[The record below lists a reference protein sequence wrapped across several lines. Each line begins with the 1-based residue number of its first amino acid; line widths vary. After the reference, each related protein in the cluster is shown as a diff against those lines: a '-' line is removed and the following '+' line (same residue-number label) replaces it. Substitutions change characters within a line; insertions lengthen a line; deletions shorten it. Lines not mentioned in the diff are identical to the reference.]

1 MTNKQKKEIFKF
13 QQQADPIVVFMGK
26 KALFRMRMAMKKYRS
41 QPYQR
46 VLSKIWDKRQKH
58 INQLKKVRKSRA

>member
-26 KALFRMRMAMKKYRS
+26 KALFRMRMAIKYRS

-46 VLSKIWDKRQKH
+46 VLSKIWDKKQKH
-58 INQLKKVRKSRA
+58 INQLKKARKSRA